1 MTSIIPIASST
12 LLADMTAYVPTVFHD
27 LLPIIAIIV
36 GLPLAFWMISQVVGL
51 AKRSFRT
58 GGGRKS

>member
-1 MTSIIPIASST
+1 MNSIIPIASST
-12 LLADMTAYVPTVFHD
+12 LLADMTAYVPTVFTD

-36 GLPLAFWMISQVVGL
+36 GLPLAFWMVSQVIGL

-58 GGGRKS
+58 GGGRRS